1 MNKTSYMT
9 QEGKKVIVPWEEYQ
23 RLSTAMDDVVRAREE
38 LAKDS
43 KERGFYVDTT
53 MIFTDYGTVCSPLYR
68 TKNLINIVSKDE
80 VLEAAQ
86 KEIDRLS
93 TLAESLSRQLDEKE
107 RTIERLKSRRLLARI
122 FNIK

>member
-1 MNKTSYMT
+1 
-9 QEGKKVIVPWEEYQ
+9 
-23 RLSTAMDDVVRAREE
+23 
-38 LAKDS
+38 
-43 KERGFYVDTT
+43 
-53 MIFTDYGTVCSPLYR
+53 MIFTNYGTVCSSLHQ

-93 TLAESLSRQLDEKE
+93 ALAESLSGQLDEKE
-107 RTIERLKSRRLLARI
+107 RTIERLKCIRLIARI